1 VDHNILQYN
10 PDPEAEDREGE
21 IWMPVPG
28 WLVEGN
34 NTWVSNQGRV
44 RNSNGLVFKPE
55 RSQDGYV
62 RIRIRDTSLYMPRVQ
77 MAAFGVEPS
86 SPCQTQVHH
95 INQVRHDNR
104 LENLEWITP
113 PANVQDSWDNNPNR
127 RTSAAKTSKPVRA
140 KRVSAGG
147 ERAGE
152 GVGED
157 EQWTTYPGGAHE
169 AARVLGLHQ
178 SSISA
183 ACKEGGGV
191 VGQRG
196 QPDYKFYFEF
206 AEPTEPDLLEG
217 EEWKPWGPAFVS
229 NKGRFRDCNGIVK
242 TPSPSAGGY
251 CRVTIDGKDR
261 RINILAA
268 ELFLPPPLPGQT
280 EVNHWNGDKSDN
292 RAENLE
298 WCTHSWNML
307 HSHRV
312 LGHASNAAKRGK
324 KVRCR
329 EVGSTGEWR
338 VFESVNE
345 AARALGI
352 TPRTVIRACEESAG

>member
-1 VDHNILQYN
+1 
-10 PDPEAEDREGE
+10 
-21 IWMPVPG
+21 MPVPG

-34 NTWVSNQGRV
+34 HTWVSNQGRV
-44 RNSNGLVFKPE
+44 RNSDGLVFKPE

-62 RIRIRDTSLYMPRVQ
+62 RNRIREKNLRLHRVLL
-77 MAAFGVEPS
+77 AAFGVEPP
-86 SPCQTQVHH
+86 SPRHTQVHH

-127 RTSAAKTSKPVRA
+127 RTNAAKTSKPVRA

-152 GVGED
+152 GDDGE
-157 EQWTTYPGGAHE
+157 WTTYPGGAHE
-169 AARVLGLHQ
+169 AARVLGLHRGN
-178 SSISA
+178 ISK
-183 ACKEGGGV
+183 ACREGGGV
-191 VGQRG
+191 VGKRG
-196 QPDYKFYFEF
+196 QPDYKFSFEF

-217 EEWKPWGPAFVS
+217 EEWKPWASAFVS
-229 NKGRFRDCNGIVK
+229 NKGRFRDSNGIVK
-242 TPSPSAGGY
+242 TPSPAAGGY
-251 CRVTIDGKDR
+251 CPVQIDVKTLSLDVLVA
-261 RINILAA
+261 N
-268 ELFLPPPLPGQT
+268 LFLPPRLPGQT
-280 EVNHWNGDKSDN
+280 QVNHRNGDKSDN
-292 RAENLE
+292 RAENLQ
-298 WCTHSWNML
+298 WCTRSENMV

-312 LGHASNAAKRGK
+312 LGHASHAARQGK

-345 AARALGI
+345 AARELGI
-352 TPRTVIRACEESAG
+352 SRDTVIRACEESA